1 MSKDVATLIWEMAK
15 ADKSLDGLSLREMY
29 RRKVNIDGDELRTK
43 LKTIV
48 ANQIK
53 TELQPY
59 KSELTLTD
67 NQLTKGSNYI
77 FGGIAHGCKSVTPL
91 PVDNGA
97 IPPFSYKNPDGLTY
111 SVVTNPESQFLIE
124 YAIIPLGLK
133 WRVMAPGVN
142 NSIIISWKHWSEDV
156 KK

>member
-1 MSKDVATLIWEMAK
+1 MAK

-29 RRKVNIDGDELRTK
+29 RRKVNLDGDELRTK

-59 KSELTLTD
+59 KAELTLTD
-67 NQLTKGSNYI
+67 NQVTKGSNYI
-77 FGGIAHGCKSVTPL
+77 FGGIAHGCKTTPIIV
-91 PVDNGA
+91 PIVENGA
-97 IPPFSYKNPDGLTY
+97 AAPPFSYKNTDATTY
-111 SVVTNPESQFLIE
+111 TVITNPESQFLIE

-142 NSIIISWKHWSEDV
+142 NSIIISWKHWSDEDT

>member
-29 RRKVNIDGDELRTK
+29 RRKVNLDGDELRTK

-59 KSELTLTD
+59 KAEVTLTD
-67 NQLTKGSNYI
+67 NQLTKGYI
-77 FGGIAHGCKSVTPL
+77 FGGIAHGCKTTAVFE
-91 PVDNGA
+91 NGVL
-97 IPPFSYKNPDGLTY
+97 PPFAYKNTDGTSY
-111 SVVTNPESQFLIE
+111 TVVTNLESQFLIE